1 MKRLSI
7 CWIIGCLLELVACRP
22 EVPTQAEQGE
32 TDVFPDY
39 REVTVPVNMAP
50 PNFKLVDQQLQ
61 GIIRLKTMNGELIIA
76 ADHGVFN
83 LPETDW
89 KVLSQDAQGKQIDVT
104 VYFREPQSDWKQMSF
119 PIYVSRDSVD
129 AYLVYRR
136 IFPGYRMW
144 NEMGIYQRCVENFV
158 EKPVLTNQYTN
169 NSCMNCHSFCQQ
181 NGEKWLFHQRA
192 YYNGTY
198 LVENDQ
204 IKKITLEKDGQAS
217 AFVYPYWHPSGKY
230 VAFSTNETHQDF
242 HYADPNRIEVY
253 DESSDIVIYDLEK
266 ERAYTVPWLA
276 STTHF
281 ETFPTFTP
289 DGKSLIYCSAD
300 SVTMPDQY
308 RIVKYNLLKVS
319 FQPETGEIGNQIDT
333 LYNARKEGRSIKFP
347 RVSPDGKYLL
357 YTISDYGNFSIW
369 HRDADLR
376 LLHLDTFE
384 TDSLTTINSPDV
396 ESYHSWSSNGHWI
409 VFSSRRLDGLFT
421 RPFIA
426 HIDAEGKVSKPFL
439 LPQQSPDYY
448 GNSLFSF
455 NIPEFSQTPIRMS
468 QKELVHASKET
479 EAQVIKLVYTQE

>member
-144 NEMGIYQRCVENFV
+144 NEMGIYQRCVENYV
-158 EKPVLTNQYTN
+158 EKSILDNQSTN
-169 NSCMNCHSFCQQ
+169 NSCMNCHAFCERQ
-181 NGEKWLFHQRA
+181 GEQMLFHQRGSH
-192 YYNGTY
+192 NGTY
-198 LVENDQ
+198 LIDHRQV
-204 IKKITLEKDGQAS
+204 KKIALERDGKPAS
-217 AFVYPYWHPSGKY
+217 FVYPYWHPSGRY

-242 HYADPNRIEVY
+242 HLSDENRIEVY
-253 DESSDIVIYDLEK
+253 DVESDVLIYDTEK
-266 ERAYTVPWLA
+266 ERVFSSPLLA
-276 STTHF
+276 SMACY

-289 DGKSLIYCSAD
+289 DGNYLLFCSAD
-300 SVTMPDQY
+300 SVCIPENY
-308 RIVKYNLLKVS
+308 RDVRYNLLRVAFDPKDGS
-319 FQPETGEIGNQIDT
+319 IGTQVDT
-333 LYNARKEGRSIKFP
+333 LYNAREAGRSVKFP
-347 RVSPDGKYLL
+347 RVSPDGKRLL
-357 YTISDYGNFSIW
+357 YTVSDYGNFSIW
-369 HRDADLR
+369 HKDADL
-376 LLHLDTFE
+376 HMLDLSTGAI
-384 TDSLTTINSPDV
+384 DSLPEVNSPDV
-396 ESYHSWSSNGHWI
+396 ESYHSWSGNSRWF
-409 VFSSRRLDGLFT
+409 VFSSRRGDGLFT
-421 RPFIA
+421 RPYLV
-426 HIDAEGKVSKPFL
+426 HVDERGQCGKPFL
-439 LPQQSPDYY
+439 LPQASPDYY
-448 GNSLFSF
+448 ERSLFSF
-455 NIPEFSQTPIRMS
+455 NVPEFIRTPVLI
-468 QKELVHASKET
+468 SKERLV
-479 EAQVIKLVYTQE
+479 EASGKEEVTTIKRIEGI

>member
-1 MKRLSI
+1 MKAYSLLSI
-7 CWIIGCLLELVACRP
+7 LLICFTQTACDIKLP
-22 EVPTQAEQGE
+22 EQVQAG
-32 TDVFPDY
+32 DVQLFPNY
-39 REVTVPVNMAP
+39 ESVTIPVNIAP
-50 PNFKLVDQQLQ
+50 LNFRLPSADMEGITLLKSPNKE
-61 GIIRLKTMNGELIIA
+61 LKVK
-76 ADHGVFN
+76 ADKGVFN
-83 LPETDW
+83 IPVSDW
-89 KVLSQDAQGKQIDVT
+89 KDLLHDAQGKEIQASIFFKEET
-104 VYFREPQSDWKQMSF
+104 NSWKRKDF
-119 PIYVSRDSVD
+119 PIYISADSID
-129 AYLVYRR
+129 SYLTYRR

-169 NSCMNCHSFCQQ
+169 NSCMNCHSFCQH

-217 AFVYPYWHPSGKY
+217 AFVYPFWHPSGKY

-266 ERAYTVPWLA
+266 ERAYSVPWLA
-276 STTHF
+276 SSKHF

-308 RIVKYNLLKVS
+308 RNVKYNLLKVS

-369 HRDADLR
+369 HKDADLR

-384 TDSLTTINSPDV
+384 TDSLTTINSSDV

-426 HIDAEGKVSKPFL
+426 HIDAAGKVSKPFL

-479 EAQVIKLVYTQE
+479 EAQVIKLVYTQD

>member
-144 NEMGIYQRCVENFV
+144 NEMGIYQRCVENYV
-158 EKPVLTNQYTN
+158 EKSILDNQSTN
-169 NSCMNCHSFCQQ
+169 NSCMNCHAFCERQ
-181 NGEKWLFHQRA
+181 GEQMLFHQRGSH
-192 YYNGTY
+192 NGTY
-198 LVENDQ
+198 LIDHRQV
-204 IKKITLEKDGQAS
+204 KKIALERDGKPAS
-217 AFVYPYWHPSGKY
+217 FVYPYWHPSGRY

-242 HYADPNRIEVY
+242 HL
-253 DESSDIVIYDLEK
+253 SD
-266 ERAYTVPWLA
+266 
-276 STTHF
+276 
-281 ETFPTFTP
+281 
-289 DGKSLIYCSAD
+289 
-300 SVTMPDQY
+300 
-308 RIVKYNLLKVS
+308 
-319 FQPETGEIGNQIDT
+319 
-333 LYNARKEGRSIKFP
+333 
-347 RVSPDGKYLL
+347 
-357 YTISDYGNFSIW
+357 
-369 HRDADLR
+369 
-376 LLHLDTFE
+376 
-384 TDSLTTINSPDV
+384 
-396 ESYHSWSSNGHWI
+396 
-409 VFSSRRLDGLFT
+409 
-421 RPFIA
+421 
-426 HIDAEGKVSKPFL
+426 
-439 LPQQSPDYY
+439 
-448 GNSLFSF
+448 
-455 NIPEFSQTPIRMS
+455 
-468 QKELVHASKET
+468 
-479 EAQVIKLVYTQE
+479 

>member
-144 NEMGIYQRCVENFV
+144 NEMGIYQRCVENYV
-158 EKPVLTNQYTN
+158 EKSILDNQSTN
-169 NSCMNCHSFCQQ
+169 NSCMNCHAFCERQ
-181 NGEKWLFHQRA
+181 GEQMLFHQRGSH
-192 YYNGTY
+192 NGTY
-198 LVENDQ
+198 LIDHRQV
-204 IKKITLEKDGQAS
+204 KKIALERDGKPAS
-217 AFVYPYWHPSGKY
+217 FVYPYWHPSGRY

-242 HYADPNRIEVY
+242 HLSDENRIEVY
-253 DESSDIVIYDLEK
+253 DVESDVLKKELPDIPPLRYKQLHLLLTDKHKHAKKQEIIKNSSCRKRPEK
-266 ERAYTVPWLA
+266 RL
-276 STTHF
+276 
-281 ETFPTFTP
+281 FPVHILNRLLFHQP
-289 DGKSLIYCSAD
+289 SLD
-300 SVTMPDQY
+300 VTGH
-308 RIVKYNLLKVS
+308 R
-319 FQPETGEIGNQIDT
+319 GE
-333 LYNARKEGRSIKFP
+333 
-347 RVSPDGKYLL
+347 V
-357 YTISDYGNFSIW
+357 
-369 HRDADLR
+369 HADLKNLPRITRKGKRILSLLNLAQR
-376 LLHLDTFE
+376 LLGGAVQLEFHHVD
-384 TDSLTTINSPDV
+384 IA
-396 ESYHSWSSNGHWI
+396 I
-409 VFSSRRLDGLFT
+409 GL
-421 RPFIA
+421 
-426 HIDAEGKVSKPFL
+426 
-439 LPQQSPDYY
+439 
-448 GNSLFSF
+448 
-455 NIPEFSQTPIRMS
+455 
-468 QKELVHASKET
+468 
-479 EAQVIKLVYTQE
+479 

>member
-89 KVLSQDAQGKQIDVT
+89 KVLSQEAQGKQIDVT

-144 NEMGIYQRCVENFV
+144 NEMGIYQRCVENYV
-158 EKPVLTNQYTN
+158 EKSILDNQSTN
-169 NSCMNCHSFCQQ
+169 NSCMNCHAFCERQ
-181 NGEKWLFHQRA
+181 GEQMLFHQRGSH
-192 YYNGTY
+192 NGTY
-198 LVENDQ
+198 LIDHRQV
-204 IKKITLEKDGQAS
+204 KKIALERDGKPAS
-217 AFVYPYWHPSGKY
+217 FVYPYWHPSGRY

-242 HYADPNRIEVY
+242 HLSDENRIEVY
-253 DESSDIVIYDLEK
+253 DVESDVLIYDTEK
-266 ERAYTVPWLA
+266 ERVFSSPLLA
-276 STTHF
+276 SMACY

-289 DGKSLIYCSAD
+289 DGNYLLFCSAD
-300 SVTMPDQY
+300 SVCM
-308 RIVKYNLLKVS
+308 
-319 FQPETGEIGNQIDT
+319 PETLSVI
-333 LYNARKEGRSIKFP
+333 
-347 RVSPDGKYLL
+347 
-357 YTISDYGNFSIW
+357 
-369 HRDADLR
+369 
-376 LLHLDTFE
+376 
-384 TDSLTTINSPDV
+384 LTS
-396 ESYHSWSSNGHWI
+396 
-409 VFSSRRLDGLFT
+409 
-421 RPFIA
+421 
-426 HIDAEGKVSKPFL
+426 
-439 LPQQSPDYY
+439 
-448 GNSLFSF
+448 
-455 NIPEFSQTPIRMS
+455 M
-468 QKELVHASKET
+468 
-479 EAQVIKLVYTQE
+479 